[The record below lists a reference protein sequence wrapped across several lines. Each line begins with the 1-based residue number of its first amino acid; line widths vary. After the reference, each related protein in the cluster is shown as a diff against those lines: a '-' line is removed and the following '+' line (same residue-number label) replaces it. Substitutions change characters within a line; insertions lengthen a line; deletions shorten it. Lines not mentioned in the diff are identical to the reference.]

1 MQHFEK
7 QDLRILYVASQC
19 VFYFMTFRTENFE
32 SLVGPTCKYEDKEE
46 LMEYFYDI
54 LSDKGDDYNKL
65 IDFLAEEVDEA
76 QDNLICGIFSIS
88 QLTSGQYAA
97 NILIEI
103 EVLDRPT
110 VKMGPTT
117 NMADEF

>member
-1 MQHFEK
+1 MQYFEK

-46 LMEYFYDI
+46 LIEYFYDI
-54 LSDKGDDYNKL
+54 LSDKGDDYSKL
-65 IDFLAEEVDEA
+65 IDFLEEEVDEA

-103 EVLDRPT
+103 EVLDRPM

-117 NMADEF
+117 NIADEF